1 MSNATAMVASA
12 PAPMWT
18 ITVFLLYKM
27 INLLH
32 WHMIGYHLSAN
43 STSCSAAS
51 KSWQLS
57 ATRVECAATYL
68 KKVRKCFE

>member
-32 WHMIGYHLSAN
+32 
-43 STSCSAAS
+43 
-51 KSWQLS
+51 
-57 ATRVECAATYL
+57 
-68 KKVRKCFE
+68 

>member
-1 MSNATAMVASA
+1 MSNATAMVAST

-32 WHMIGYHLSAN
+32 
-43 STSCSAAS
+43 
-51 KSWQLS
+51 
-57 ATRVECAATYL
+57 
-68 KKVRKCFE
+68 